1 MKHNREYNTVLTSNT
16 RYANY
21 VYTPPT
27 SLNFNY
33 TGLTGTGTGSSTS
46 TTTTTGN
53 SGNSGW
59 AFFDNLGSNIFGWLG
74 GKQTV
79 HLANVTSNR
88 DIATD
93 SNKTTRTTIIVLGL
107 VALAIV
113 GAIVI
118 KSSKK

>member
-1 MKHNREYNTVLTSNT
+1 MKHNRDYETVLTQRT
-16 RYANY
+16 RYANEDA
-21 VYTPPT
+21 T
-27 SLNFNY
+27 SM
-33 TGLTGTGTGSSTS
+33 GASSS
-46 TTTTTGN
+46 
-53 SGNSGW
+53 SSSGW
-59 AFFDNLGSNIFGWLG
+59 SWNIVSEGISNVFGWLG

-79 HLANVTSNR
+79 QLANVTSNR

>member
-1 MKHNREYNTVLTSNT
+1 MKHNRDYETVLTQRT
-16 RYANY
+16 RYANEDA
-21 VYTPPT
+21 T
-27 SLNFNY
+27 SM
-33 TGLTGTGTGSSTS
+33 GASSS
-46 TTTTTGN
+46 
-53 SGNSGW
+53 SSSSSSSGW
-59 AFFDNLGSNIFGWLG
+59 SWNIVSEGISNVFGWLG

-79 HLANVTSNR
+79 QLANVTSNR

>member
-1 MKHNREYNTVLTSNT
+1 MKHNRDYETVLTRRT
-16 RYANY
+16 RYANEDA
-21 VYTPPT
+21 T
-27 SLNFNY
+27 SM
-33 TGLTGTGTGSSTS
+33 GASSS
-46 TTTTTGN
+46 SSSSWNWNIVGE
-53 SGNSGW
+53 GI
-59 AFFDNLGSNIFGWLG
+59 SNVFGWLG

-79 HLANVTSNR
+79 QLANVTSNR

-93 SNKTTRTTIIVLGL
+93 SNKTTRTTVIVLGL

>member
-16 RYANY
+16 RYANAD
-21 VYTPPT
+21 VTA
-27 SLNFNY
+27 
-33 TGLTGTGTGSSTS
+33 TGTSS

-53 SGNSGW
+53 SGTSGW
-59 AFFDNLGSNIFGWLG
+59 SFLDNLGSNIFGWLG

-79 HLANVTSNR
+79 QLANVTSNR

>member
-1 MKHNREYNTVLTSNT
+1 MRNGV
-16 RYANY
+16 RYANFQP
-21 VYTPPT
+21 YTPPN
-27 SLNFNY
+27 SLGFQN
-33 TGLTGTGTGSSTS
+33 TGLTGNGTSSS
-46 TTTTTGN
+46 
-53 SGNSGW
+53 SSSSSSSSGW
-59 AFFDNLGSNIFGWLG
+59 SWNIVSDGISNVFGWLG

-79 HLANVTSNR
+79 QLANVTSYR

>member
-1 MKHNREYNTVLTSNT
+1 MKHNRDYETVLTQRT
-16 RYANY
+16 RYANEDA
-21 VYTPPT
+21 T
-27 SLNFNY
+27 SM
-33 TGLTGTGTGSSTS
+33 GASSS
-46 TTTTTGN
+46 SSSSWNWNIVSEGI
-53 SGNSGW
+53 
-59 AFFDNLGSNIFGWLG
+59 SNVFGWLG

-79 HLANVTSNR
+79 QLANVTSNR